1 MKTDK
6 SSTKRKL
13 GEKLVNLAMAKVDAW
28 TIKELVNLG
37 HNLDYPICLQVTDK
51 EFWVGTHKIFHIGPN
66 HWRVEHND
74 KLVHDFYNQQAAVFY
89 AVYYKC
95 KMYKTADALLWSDQA
110 VVRADTEYK
119 IYASKLADKN
129 KKIDEFKHQLWTTR
143 LEIAQTELEQAKKD
157 LKKNLD
163 LAKYNK
169 IWEKIL

>member
-13 GEKLVNLAMAKVDAW
+13 GEKLVSLAMAKVDAW

-37 HNLDYPICLQVTDK
+37 HNLDYPICLQVSDK
-51 EFWVGTHKIFHIGPN
+51 EYWVGTHKIFHAGPN

-95 KMYKTADALLWSDQA
+95 KLYKIADTLLMCDQA
-110 VVRADTEYK
+110 VAKSFTEHK
-119 IYASKLADKN
+119 IYSSKLADKT
-129 KKIDEFKHQLWTTR
+129 KKIDEFKHQLWTTK
-143 LEIAQTELEQAKKD
+143 LEKAQAELEQAKKD
-157 LKKNLD
+157 LKKSLD

-169 IWEKIL
+169 IWSTLL